1 MLGYNAII
9 NPHVVFLIRIHIMCS
24 NSTCT
29 YVDYGVVCTILQS
42 ARHWHSCPETPRL
55 VHVLVLV
62 YLLYGYTLH
71 FHANL
76 MDIESS
82 VNSSVFSVREGE
94 SDIIRSWYLPPLRV
108 LAISQLPQVDLQ
120 VLGHQQTLLS
130 TVTHI
135 QLTPYMQSHEIS
147 SVSERSK
154 C

>member
-24 NSTCT
+24 NSTCRLWCCVYDIT
-29 YVDYGVVCTILQS
+29 KCKALALMSRDTETCPCTCIG
-42 ARHWHSCPETPRL
+42 
-55 VHVLVLV
+55 
-62 YLLYGYTLH
+62 YLLYGYTLR

-82 VNSSVFSVREGE
+82 VSSSVFSVREGE

-130 TVTHI
+130 TVTNI